1 MPLTSQ
7 LWSRITASDPGLL
20 RLLLAA
26 RGTLSVLLTTLLC
39 MLVAHLLA
47 EPVIPFTAGLI
58 LSMLG
63 PFFMRE
69 PSWQQRVITL
79 LLLTVPA
86 IVVAVATAFLDG
98 DGRLGQIFFLLL
110 VFVSYLL
117 QGRSRRALGLGLT
130 AVVAAYVG
138 LYLQLPP
145 SSLPLQ
151 MLSIVIAIPVVI
163 VTGLVL
169 LPLHPARALRRAVR
183 AVHRRAAWVLSAAQ
197 DIRKGD
203 PDAPA
208 RLQRRLSALNETAL
222 AADDILSLVEGGER
236 EAVRI
241 ELINLELAVAWAID
255 ALREAGPAAS
265 GEGSHW
271 THLALTEQRL
281 RHGRWNDERHGRLN
295 DERHGRWQD
304 ETSTGS
310 DHADTPRL
318 ALAEVGRA
326 AVTLGHAAA
335 KLKPAALSA
344 APPPPA
350 GPYAWIPAARV
361 TLASALAIVGG
372 AAISP
377 NRWFWAVI
385 TTYVVFLGARSRGD
399 AILRG
404 AQRLGG
410 TLLGLASGIALAWL
424 LHGTTEGQAAIALL
438 AVFGLY
444 YTFTISYTLA
454 MVCVTVLLGMLYG
467 MLGAPLLPLLILRVE
482 ETAIGAIAAVLVA
495 IFVLPARTRDQ
506 VGRSSAA
513 AIRALA
519 GVVASSRAALAGE
532 QATPLVAVRAM
543 DRQLADLRLALLPL
557 TLGRSLLRSSEAAR
571 PLSSLLTCVR
581 WARLL
586 ASASRPVSD
595 DQTRATLLARAERLE
610 QRITALAIT
619 PRDPTQLTT
628 RTPPAPVL
636 EGHAALAMS
645 ELERATDELAERL
658 AVSTLGGF
666 PLG

>member
-26 RGTLSVLLTTLLC
+26 RGTLSVLLTTLVC
-39 MLVAHLLA
+39 MLAAHLLGK
-47 EPVIPFTAGLI
+47 PVILFTAGLI

-79 LLLTVPA
+79 LMLTIPA
-86 IVVAVATAFLDG
+86 VGVAVATAFLDG
-98 DGRLGQIFFLLL
+98 DGRAGQVFFLLL

-138 LYLQLPP
+138 LYLQLAP

-151 MLSIVIAIPVVI
+151 MLSIVIALPVVI
-163 VTGLVL
+163 ITGLVL

-203 PDAPA
+203 PGAPA

-222 AADDILSLVEGGER
+222 AADDILLLVEGRER

-255 ALREAGPAAS
+255 ALREAGTAAP
-265 GEGSHW
+265 GEGGHW
-271 THLALTEQRL
+271 SHLALTEQRL
-281 RHGRWNDERHGRLN
+281 RHGRWH
-295 DERHGRWQD
+295 D
-304 ETSTGS
+304 ETSTTP
-310 DHADTPRL
+310 DHADTPRS

-326 AVTLGHAAA
+326 AVALGHAAA
-335 KLKPAALSA
+335 KLRPAALSV

-350 GPYAWIPAARV
+350 GPYAWVPAARV

-372 AAISP
+372 AALSP

-410 TLLGLASGIALAWL
+410 TLLGLVGGIALAWL
-424 LHGTTEGQAAIALL
+424 LDGTTAGQATIALL

-482 ETAIGAIAAVLVA
+482 ETAIGAVAAVLVA
-495 IFVLPARTRDQ
+495 MFILPARTRDQ
-506 VGRSSAA
+506 VSRSSTA
-513 AIRALA
+513 AIQALA
-519 GVVASSRAALAGE
+519 GVVASSRAALAGGP
-532 QATPLVAVRAM
+532 ATPLVAMRTM

-586 ASASRPVSD
+586 ASASRPMAD
-595 DQTRATLLARAERLE
+595 DQARATLLARADRLE
-610 QRITALAIT
+610 QRIAALAIT
-619 PRDPTQLTT
+619 PRDPTQLAIRIPT
-628 RTPPAPVL
+628 AEAA

-645 ELERATDELAERL
+645 ELERATNELAERL

-666 PLG
+666 PLE